1 MLGSERMED
10 LELESLPDLELTRPP
25 DLKFGRVFWLVSLG
39 TGQPDFFVPPPDLF
53 EPDRS
58 ISMAAR

>member
-1 MLGSERMED
+1 MED

-25 DLKFGRVFWLVSLG
+25 DLKFGRVFWLVSRD
-39 TGQPDFFVPPPDLF
+39 TGQPDFFVPPPDLL